1 LTETEENMNVDVTY
15 SKFTR
20 VAFVVISMLLI
31 FVGPTYVPYAM
42 GKLNVDGYV
51 TAGVGA
57 LLFIAGLAFMM
68 FLVKK
73 KVIQA

>member
-1 LTETEENMNVDVTY
+1 MTETEENMNVEATY

-42 GKLNVDGYV
+42 GQLNIDGYV
-51 TAGVGA
+51 TAGIGA
-57 LLFIAGLAFMM
+57 LLFIAGIVFML

>member
-1 LTETEENMNVDVTY
+1 MTETDENMNVDVTY

-20 VAFVVISMLLI
+20 VAFVVISMLLV
-31 FVGPTYVPYAM
+31 FVGPTYVPYAL

-51 TAGVGA
+51 TAGIGA
-57 LLFIAGLAFMM
+57 LLFIVGIVFVLFLA
-68 FLVKK
+68 KK

>member
-1 LTETEENMNVDVTY
+1 MTETEENMNVDVTY

-20 VAFVVISMLLI
+20 VAFIVISMLLI
-31 FVGPTYVPYAM
+31 FVGPTYVPYAL
-42 GKLNVDGYV
+42 GQLNMDGYV

-57 LLFIAGLAFMM
+57 LLFIVGLAFMF

>member
-1 LTETEENMNVDVTY
+1 MTETEENMNVDVTY

-31 FVGPTYVPYAM
+31 FAGPTYVPYAM
-42 GKLNVDGYV
+42 GQLNVDGYV

-68 FLVKK
+68 FLIKK

>member
-1 LTETEENMNVDVTY
+1 MTETEENMNVDVTY

-20 VAFVVISMLLI
+20 VAFIVISMLLI

-42 GKLNVDGYV
+42 GQLNIDGYV

-57 LLFIAGLAFMM
+57 LLFIVGLAFMF

>member
-1 LTETEENMNVDVTY
+1 MTETEENMNVEVTY

-31 FVGPTYVPYAM
+31 FVGPTYIPYAM
-42 GKLNVDGYV
+42 GTLHVDGYV
-51 TAGVGA
+51 SAGIGG
-57 LLFIAGLAFMM
+57 LLFIVGLAFMF
-68 FLVKK
+68 FLVRK

>member
-1 LTETEENMNVDVTY
+1 MTETEENMNVEVTY

-42 GKLNVDGYV
+42 GQLNVDGFV
-51 TAGVGA
+51 SAGVGA
-57 LLFIAGLAFMM
+57 LLFIFGLVFMF
-68 FLVKK
+68 FLIKK

>member
-1 LTETEENMNVDVTY
+1 MTETEENMNVEVTY

-31 FVGPTYVPYAM
+31 FVGPTYIPYAM
-42 GKLNVDGYV
+42 GQLNVDGFV
-51 TAGVGA
+51 SAGVGA
-57 LLFIAGLAFMM
+57 LLFIAGIVFML

-73 KVIQA
+73 KVIQS

>member
-1 LTETEENMNVDVTY
+1 MTETEENMNVDVTY

-20 VAFVVISMLLI
+20 VTFVVISMLLI

-42 GKLNVDGYV
+42 GQLNVDGYV

-57 LLFIAGLAFMM
+57 LLFIMGLAFMF

>member
-1 LTETEENMNVDVTY
+1 MTESEENMNVEVTY

-20 VAFVVISMLLI
+20 VAFVIVSMLLI

-42 GKLNVDGYV
+42 GKLKVDAYV
-51 TAGVGA
+51 SAGVGA
-57 LLFIAGLAFMM
+57 LLFIVGLVFML

-73 KVIQA
+73 KIIQA

>member
-1 LTETEENMNVDVTY
+1 LTKTEENMDIDVTY

-20 VAFVVISMLLI
+20 VAFVVISMVLI

-42 GKLNVDGYV
+42 GQLNVDGFV
-51 TAGVGA
+51 SAGVGA
-57 LLFIAGLAFMM
+57 LLFIAGLVFMM

>member
-1 LTETEENMNVDVTY
+1 MTETEENMNIGTY

-20 VAFVVISMLLI
+20 ISLVIVSMLLI

-42 GKLNVDGYV
+42 DKVNVNGFV

-57 LLFIAGLAFMM
+57 VLFIVGIAFMLY
-68 FLVKK
+68 LVKK
-73 KVIQA
+73 KIITA

>member
-1 LTETEENMNVDVTY
+1 MTETDENMNVDVTY

-42 GKLNVDGYV
+42 GQLNIDGYV

-57 LLFIAGLAFMM
+57 LLFIVGLAFMM

>member
-1 LTETEENMNVDVTY
+1 VTETEENMNVGIY

-20 VAFVVISMLLI
+20 ISLIIISMLLI

-42 GKLNVDGYV
+42 ERATSNGYAQ
-51 TAGVGA
+51 AGVGA
-57 LLFIAGLAFMM
+57 LLFIVGMALML

-73 KVIQA
+73 KIITA

>member
-1 LTETEENMNVDVTY
+1 MTETEESMDAEVSY

-20 VAFVVISMLLI
+20 VAFVVVSMLLI
-31 FVGPTYVPYAM
+31 FVGPTYVPYVM
-42 GKLNVDGYV
+42 EKVNVNGYI

-57 LLFIAGLAFMM
+57 LLFIVGLFFMF

-73 KVIQA
+73 KVIQS

>member
-1 LTETEENMNVDVTY
+1 MKETEENMDVDVTY

-42 GKLNVDGYV
+42 GQLNIDGYV

-57 LLFIAGLAFMM
+57 LLFIVGIAFMM

>member
-1 LTETEENMNVDVTY
+1 MTETEENMNVDVTY

>member
-1 LTETEENMNVDVTY
+1 LKETEENMDVDVTY

-42 GKLNVDGYV
+42 GQLNIDGYV

-57 LLFIAGLAFMM
+57 LLFIVGIAFMM

>member
-20 VAFVVISMLLI
+20 VAFIVISMLLI
-31 FVGPTYVPYAM
+31 FVGPTYVPYAL
-42 GKLNVDGYV
+42 GQLNMDGYV

-57 LLFIAGLAFMM
+57 LLFIVGLAFMF

>member
-1 LTETEENMNVDVTY
+1 MTETKENMDVEVTY

-20 VAFVVISMLLI
+20 VAFIVISMLLI
-31 FVGPTYVPYAM
+31 FAGPTYVPYAM
-42 GKLNVDGYV
+42 GKLNVDGFV

-57 LLFIAGLAFMM
+57 LLFIVGLVFML
-68 FLVKK
+68 FLVRK

>member
-1 LTETEENMNVDVTY
+1 MTETEENMNVEVTY

-42 GKLNVDGYV
+42 EKVNVNGYV
-51 TAGVGA
+51 ISRSRRLTVHCRLSVHAVSG
-57 LLFIAGLAFMM
+57 
-68 FLVKK
+68 
-73 KVIQA
+73 

>member
-1 LTETEENMNVDVTY
+1 MTETEENMNVDVTY
-15 SKFTR
+15 SKFIR

-42 GKLNVDGYV
+42 GQLNIDGYV

-57 LLFIAGLAFMM
+57 LLFIVGIVFMM

>member
-1 LTETEENMNVDVTY
+1 MTETEENMNVEVTY

-31 FVGPTYVPYAM
+31 FAGPTYVPYAM
-42 GKLNVDGYV
+42 DKVNVNGYAS
-51 TAGVGA
+51 AGVGA
-57 LLFIAGLAFMM
+57 LLFIVGLLFML

-73 KVIQA
+73 KVIQP

>member
-1 LTETEENMNVDVTY
+1 MTETEENMNVQATY
-15 SKFTR
+15 SKFTK
-20 VAFVVISMLLI
+20 VTFIVISMLLI
-31 FVGPTYVPYAM
+31 FAGPTYVPYIM
-42 GKLNVDGYV
+42 GQLNIDGYI

-57 LLFIAGLAFMM
+57 LLFIAGVAFMM

>member
-1 LTETEENMNVDVTY
+1 LTKTEENMNVEVSY
-15 SKFTR
+15 SKFTK
-20 VAFVVISMLLI
+20 VTFVVISMLLI
-31 FVGPTYVPYAM
+31 FAGPTYVPYIM
-42 GKLNVDGYV
+42 GQLNIDGYV

-57 LLFIAGLAFMM
+57 LLFIAGIAFMM